1 MQFRRNLVLLKF
13 ITANLLLEVIYIEKM
28 IHLIEINNK

>member
-13 ITANLLLEVIYIEKM
+13 ITPNLLLEVIYIEKM